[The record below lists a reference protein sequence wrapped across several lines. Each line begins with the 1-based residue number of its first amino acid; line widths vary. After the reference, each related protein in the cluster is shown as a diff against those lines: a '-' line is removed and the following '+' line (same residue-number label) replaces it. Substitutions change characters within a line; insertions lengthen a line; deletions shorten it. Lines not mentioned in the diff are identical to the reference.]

1 LAILD
6 LSLQFASALVA
17 YIAESTDGDKTF
29 SFEATS
35 KEKKRRRRHQKRTR
49 HRERNTIGFI
59 EHTAPSGVE
68 SSSSSSEGE
77 INEGDLERDEA
88 ILAGMVS
95 ERMNRPS
102 LASSISFAE
111 ESFTV
116 KVDRVSDEL
125 DGLVR
130 YVRKAVDVLAG
141 GSNETSATFGVL
153 SFMLEEWDM

>member
-1 LAILD
+1 M
-6 LSLQFASALVA
+6 ASA
-17 YIAESTDGDKTF
+17 
-29 SFEATS
+29 
-35 KEKKRRRRHQKRTR
+35 
-49 HRERNTIGFI
+49 
-59 EHTAPSGVE
+59 
-68 SSSSSSEGE
+68 
-77 INEGDLERDEA
+77 
-88 ILAGMVS
+88 
-95 ERMNRPS
+95 RMNRPS

-116 KVDRVSDEL
+116 KVDRLSEEL

>member
-1 LAILD
+1 MAK
-6 LSLQFASALVA
+6 
-17 YIAESTDGDKTF
+17 STNEDKTF

-35 KEKKRRRRHQKRTR
+35 KQKMRHRRHQKRTR
-49 HRERNTIGFI
+49 HLERNTIGFI
-59 EHTAPSGVE
+59 EHTAPSGAE
-68 SSSSSSEGE
+68 SSSSSSDGE
-77 INEGDLERDEA
+77 INEGDLERDED
-88 ILAGMVS
+88 ILASMAS
-95 ERMNRPS
+95 ARMNRPS

-116 KVDRVSDEL
+116 KVDRLSEEL